1 MIDCSRIN
9 HVLKGFGNQEV
20 LEIVMIEKNILEAT
34 TISKTFF
41 DHLGSNPAVTFLYIE
56 EIKLYMKHDVKLS

>member
-1 MIDCSRIN
+1 
-9 HVLKGFGNQEV
+9 
-20 LEIVMIEKNILEAT
+20 MIEKNILEAT